1 MRSSVDHHSDAD
13 KSVIDTIENIEDLL
27 SKVEKLKSQI
37 DTVMNENPGKFCSV
51 TQLSKVRPSNGSN
64 HSFCS

>member
-1 MRSSVDHHSDAD
+1 MQSSVDHHNDAD

-51 TQLSKVRPSNGSN
+51 TQ
-64 HSFCS
+64 